1 MIALIP
7 SLRDCRLRELE
18 FLTFLRNR
26 SSLKSLA
33 FSTTSHYA
41 DHALTVGSL
50 PGVMAACIKQVRV
63 QLILEQISYGVGS
76 HVVLLG
82 HQRFL
87 LLVGLVLEATLS

>member
-1 MIALIP
+1 
-7 SLRDCRLRELE
+7 
-18 FLTFLRNR
+18 
-26 SSLKSLA
+26 
-33 FSTTSHYA
+33 
-41 DHALTVGSL
+41 
-50 PGVMAACIKQVRV
+50 MAACIKQVRV